1 MNKKTIRKPAV
12 THFVTLLCLFY
23 FLPFAAWSQSAENQ
37 KEARR
42 VFDIVYNKVY
52 GPQGSTLHYD
62 VNIVGIL
69 KTNGTIWIKG
79 KKSRFQE
86 TRYLSW
92 NNGVTDYWVDM
103 KKKTVTEY
111 DANAPRSDK
120 YMSKFTFN
128 LEDYTYSIDKSPQYY
143 YVITLNAKK
152 DVKGIKHLKAII
164 EKDTYAPKSLKIKVL
179 WFWTTVKITN
189 FRSGGISDHIFEF
202 PKDRY
207 KEYKFEKGK

>member
-1 MNKKTIRKPAV
+1 MKRIMIPRPTV
-12 THFVTLLCLFY
+12 FLTTLMLLLCL
-23 FLPFAAWSQSAENQ
+23 LRPSTAWSQSAQNQ
-37 KEARR
+37 KEARQ

-69 KTNGTIWIKG
+69 KTNGTIWFKG

-86 TRYLSW
+86 NRYLSW
-92 NNGVTDYWVDM
+92 NNGVKDYWVDL

-111 DANAPRSDK
+111 DANAPRNDK

-128 LEDYTYSIDKSPQYY
+128 VNDYIYSIDKSNRYY
-143 YVITLNAKK
+143 YVITLQAKK
-152 DVKGIKHLKAII
+152 EVKGIKHLKAII
-164 EKDTYAPKSLKIKVL
+164 EKDTYVPKSLKIKVL

-189 FRSGGISDHIFEF
+189 FQSGGISDNIFTF
-202 PKDRY
+202 PKDKY
-207 KEYKFEKGK
+207 KSFQFLKGQ

>member
-1 MNKKTIRKPAV
+1 MKKMMIPKPSV
-12 THFVTLLCLFY
+12 QHFFSILILGL
-23 FLPFAAWSQSAENQ
+23 FLPLAAWSQSAQNQ
-37 KEARR
+37 KEARQI
-42 VFDIVYNKVY
+42 FDIVYNKVY

-62 VNIVGIL
+62 VNIIGIL

-86 TRYLSW
+86 DRYLSW
-92 NNGVTDYWVDM
+92 NNGVKDYWVDM

-111 DANAPRSDK
+111 DADAPRSDK

-128 LEDYTYSIDKSPQYY
+128 LEDYIYSVDKSPKYY

-152 DVKGIKHLKAII
+152 DVKGIKHLKAIV
-164 EKDTYAPKSLKIKVL
+164 EKDTYVPKSLKIKVL

-189 FRSGGISDHIFEF
+189 FKSGGINDNIFVF
-202 PKDRY
+202 PKDKY
-207 KEYKFEKGK
+207 KDFKFEKGK

>member
-1 MNKKTIRKPAV
+1 MRRMMIPKPTV
-12 THFVTLLCLFY
+12 RNILLTLLLCLCFP
-23 FLPFAAWSQSAENQ
+23 LAAWSQSTENQ

-69 KTNGTIWIKG
+69 KTNGTIWFKG

-86 TRYLSW
+86 SRYLSW

-128 LEDYTYSIDKSPQYY
+128 LEDYKYSIDKSAKYY
-143 YVITLNAKK
+143 YVITLAAKK
-152 DVKGIKHLKAII
+152 DVKGIKHLKAIV
-164 EKDTYAPKSLKIKVL
+164 EKDTYVPKSLKIKVL

-189 FRSGGISDHIFEF
+189 FQSGGISDNIFEF
-202 PKDRY
+202 PKEKY
-207 KEYKFEKGK
+207 KSFKQEKGI